1 MILRLLGIFMD
12 AIWMLARLM
21 LRLVL
26 LFFALIA
33 LVILVAS
40 PRD

>member
-1 MILRLLGIFMD
+1 VILRLLGIFMD
-12 AIWMLARLM
+12 AIWMMARLM

>member
-12 AIWMLARLM
+12 AIWMMARLM

>member
-1 MILRLLGIFMD
+1 VILRLLGIFMD